1 METSLIGRVADLAA
15 RAILREGTVRA
26 LEDLS
31 AGFRR
36 VDLDVASV
44 TWAPGQKVQFRV
56 RGIDFRTY
64 TPFAWTASGVS
75 FLAVRHGTGPA
86 ATWVES
92 LAPGQTVQMWGPR
105 SAVDPAKVA
114 GPPIFVGDE
123 TSFALTAAWTAIA
136 GSAPVAAQLYEV
148 GSVDESRAVLE
159 KLALGDRATLIAR
172 APGDTH
178 RAELARRAVAL
189 AQENPGAPIVLTG
202 NVRSIRAIRDALKEA
217 QVANAVRAKAHWD
230 PDRKGLD

>member
-26 LEDLS
+26 VEDLTP
-31 AGFRR
+31 GFRR
-36 VDLDVASV
+36 VDLETGSV
-44 TWAPGQKVQFRV
+44 SWAPGQKVQFRV

-75 FLAVRHGTGPA
+75 FLVVRHGTGPA

-105 SAVDPAKVA
+105 SAVDPSKVV
-114 GPPIFVGDE
+114 GPPIFIGDE
-123 TSFALTAAWTAIA
+123 TSFALTAAWVTAA
-136 GSAPVAAQLYEV
+136 RAPVAAQLYEV
-148 GSVDESRAVLE
+148 GSVDESRTVLDR
-159 KLALGDRATLIAR
+159 LALGDTATVIPR

-178 RAELARRAVAL
+178 RADLARRAVAL
-189 AQENPGAPIVLTG
+189 AQAQPGAPIVLTG
-202 NVRSIRAIRDALKEA
+202 NVRSIRAVRDALKEA
-217 QVANAVRAKAHWD
+217 KVASAVRAKAHWD

>member
-1 METSLIGRVADLAA
+1 VETSLIGRVAELAA

-36 VDLDVASV
+36 VDLDVGSV
-44 TWAPGQKVQFRV
+44 TWAFGQKVQFRV

-75 FLAVRHGTGPA
+75 FLVVRHGTGPA
-86 ATWVES
+86 RTWVES

-105 SAVDPAKVA
+105 SAVDPSKVP
-114 GPPIFVGDE
+114 GSPIFVGDE
-123 TSFALTAAWTAIA
+123 TSFALTAAWVAA
-136 GSAPVAAQLYEV
+136 ARAPVAGQLYEV
-148 GSVDESRAVLE
+148 GSEEESRTVLGR
-159 KLALGDRATLIAR
+159 LALGDAATLIAR

-178 RAELARRAVAL
+178 RSELARRAVAL
-189 AQENPGAPIVLTG
+189 AQAHPGAPIVLTG
-202 NVRSIRAIRDALKEA
+202 NVRSIRAARDALKEA
-217 QVANAVRAKAHWD
+217 KVASAVRAKAHWD